1 MRQFLRGLPVAQ
13 SELYA
18 RRILRALPVKR
29 RASTEVQYR
38 KVNMTSNQRR
48 LNDDIGRFQ
57 TRRRVLPPYKS
68 QVDGKGEDSRLT

>member
-1 MRQFLRGLPVAQ
+1 MRQFLRGLPVAP

-18 RRILRALPVKR
+18 RRILRALPIKR

-57 TRRRVLPPYKS
+57 TRRRVLPLYKS